1 MDKTNLA
8 LLKQAIS
15 EGLSESFD
23 AISNSYSGE
32 IVCSE
37 KHRLAIRA
45 IVYGKAAPKRLLSPR
60 IRRVIAIFV
69 AAALL
74 LTGCGIAFRDEIRD
88 VFLKLRGGDYIF
100 VYPGYDENQLL
111 EEVYEPSY
119 IPEGYT
125 LHQGFE
131 PEEFNLGARYV
142 YYDESGENSFIFDQ
156 EVISGIH
163 AINSESVITKMYI
176 YEYEIICADHNK
188 QRYMYVWNDGK
199 YHLSVSSPEELSKE
213 ELTLF
218 IDGLVVK
225 PIEQIENTTP

>member
-1 MDKTNLA
+1 MNKTNLE

-23 AISNSYSGE
+23 AIANCYSGE

-45 IVYGKAAPKRLLSPR
+45 IVYGKKKRVLSPR
-60 IRRVIAIFV
+60 ARRVIAILV

-74 LTGCGIAFRDEIRD
+74 LSSCGIAFRDEIRD

-142 YYDESGENSFIFDQ
+142 YYDESGENSFIFYQD
-156 EVISGIH
+156 VISGIH

-176 YEYEIICADHNK
+176 YDYEIICADYRK
-188 QRYMYVWNDGK
+188 QKYKYIWNDGK
-199 YHLSVSSPEELSKE
+199 YQLKVSSSEELSKE

-225 PIEQIENTTP
+225 PIEQIENTTQ